1 MVIVSACYHSYNE
14 AWCIQVRMD
23 GSDGHTDLRM
33 CMPDNV
39 GAFFRSSTKSDGT
52 ALCLGG

>member
-1 MVIVSACYHSYNE
+1 
-14 AWCIQVRMD
+14 MD

-39 GAFFRSSTKSDGT
+39 GAFYRSSTKSDGS
-52 ALCLGG
+52 ALCLGE